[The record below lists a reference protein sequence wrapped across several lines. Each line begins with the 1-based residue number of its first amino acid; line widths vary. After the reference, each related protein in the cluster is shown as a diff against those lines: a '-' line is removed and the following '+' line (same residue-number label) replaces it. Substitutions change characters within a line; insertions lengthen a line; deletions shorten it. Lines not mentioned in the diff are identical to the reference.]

1 MHFLSLSH
9 STKRKYPLYQRIF
22 QNFILSGALF
32 SLLLLPAISCS
43 ASGNGPYKSWSVE
56 QAKRM
61 LDSNANIVVLD
72 VRTQEEFSSET
83 GHLKNALLIPVQEL
97 ETRIAELASHKKQT
111 ILVYCRSGSRSKRAS
126 ELLVQQGFTPVNMD
140 GGIMAWNQANLPIV
154 R

>member
-1 MHFLSLSH
+1 MRFLSPSH
-9 STKRKYPLYQRIF
+9 STKLKHLLYQHIF
-22 QNFILSGALF
+22 QNVLLFGALL

-43 ASGNGPYKSWSVE
+43 ALGSGTYKSWSVE
-56 QAKRM
+56 QTKRM

-72 VRTQEEFSSET
+72 VRTKEEFSSET

-111 ILVYCRSGSRSKRAS
+111 ILVYCRSGTRSKRAS
-126 ELLVQQGFTPVNMD
+126 ELLGQQGFTPVNMD
-140 GGIMAWNQANLPIV
+140 GGIIAWNQANLPIV